1 MAESRGDEQ
10 VLARIKEL
18 VEEEHALLSS
28 KRLDQSSHARA
39 ESLRVELDPCWDL
52 LRQRRAKREF
62 GEDPNQAQ
70 VRPAR
75 IVEKYEQERRD
86 DPFRRRILP
95 VPR

>member
-1 MAESRGDEQ
+1 MADTKGDEQ

-28 KRLDQSSHARA
+28 KQLDQRSHARA
-39 ESLRVELDPCWDL
+39 ESLRVELDQCWDL

-62 GEDPNQAQ
+62 GDDPNQAK

-75 IVEKYEQERRD
+75 IVENYEQ
-86 DPFRRRILP
+86 
-95 VPR
+95 